1 MNEHFQINFTVLIST
16 KFQQNYK
23 RNSPNTMSIPR
34 LHHPHFISSSYVHL
48 LSEVVARWNISAE
61 ELFWGTGV
69 EIEKLHD
76 INYKISLTSFKKVI
90 ARTIDLTQEQGIGFY
105 ASTQLKISSHGLLG
119 FTVAIAKNP
128 LDAIL
133 TINQFVS
140 LQCSFV
146 DLHFVVENEL
156 AYYNIIYD
164 KSVMD
169 FNAPCDLQAY
179 EFSCVFFLTG
189 FVHLVRFFIPDFK
202 PSIDLQCKCPE
213 YFSRFK
219 HILAS
224 SFAEIHYE
232 QPHTRLISSAKFL
245 ETPLSMSDPL
255 TSEKFKLLC
264 QKELDELVATQDI
277 LHRVKNMIDDQH
289 QGLLNIDQVAQKL
302 NLTKRTLQRM
312 LQEQNV
318 SFQILYD
325 QVRKAKAQK
334 LLLNP
339 FITKDEIARN
349 LGYSSLSSFNRA
361 YKRWENQ

>member
-1 MNEHFQINFTVLIST
+1 
-16 KFQQNYK
+16 
-23 RNSPNTMSIPR
+23 MSIPR

-128 LDAIL
+128 LDAIQ

-146 DLHFVVENEL
+146 EL
-156 AYYNIIYD
+156 NFSIEQEHAYYHIIYD
-164 KSVMD
+164 STAINMKD
-169 FNAPCDLQAY
+169 QTDLQVY
-179 EFSCVFFLTG
+179 EFSCVCFLIG
-189 FVHLVRFFIPDFK
+189 FVRLVRFFIPNFK
-202 PSIDLQCKCPE
+202 PSIDLQCKFPK
-213 YFSRFK
+213 YFSRFDE
-219 HILAS
+219 ILS
-224 SFAEIHYE
+224 TTFKEIRYE
-232 QPHTRLISSAKFL
+232 QPRTGLITSPQFL
-245 ETPLSMSDPL
+245 GLPLCMSDPL
-255 TSEKFKLLC
+255 NYEKFKLLC
-264 QKELDELVATQDI
+264 QKELDKLSVTQDI
-277 LHRVKNMIDDQH
+277 LYHVKHLIDDPNE
-289 QGLLNIDQVAQKL
+289 GLLNIDQVAQKL

-339 FITKDEIARN
+339 FITKDEIAKN